1 MPGLPLP
8 EQAGGSVAQSVENDY
23 HQREQ
28 SREILCRKGISMT
41 QTMPYET
48 VQEAKKLVNYEE
60 GKTVQKMLLDTG
72 TTKIVAMAMNKSG
85 LAPHTA
91 PGDALIQVLKG
102 TAVLEYEGRTHILS
116 KGDVFLMKK
125 GALHSVHTDSKFKML
140 LTIAMTPSAGNQ
152 A

>member
-1 MPGLPLP
+1 MSGLSLQKQR
-8 EQAGGSVAQSVENDY
+8 EGGSVARSVENDY

-28 SREILCRKGISMT
+28 SREILCRKGSSMT
-41 QTMPYET
+41 NTLPYET
-48 VQEAKKLVNYEE
+48 VQEARKLVTCEE

-72 TTKIVAMAMNKSG
+72 TTKIVAMAMNRSG

-102 TAVLEYEGRTHILS
+102 SAVLEYEGRTHILS

-125 GALHSVHTDSKFKML
+125 GALHSVHADGKFKML
-140 LTIAMTPSAGNQ
+140 LTIALTPSS
-152 A
+152 

>member
-1 MPGLPLP
+1 MTTTLPY
-8 EQAGGSVAQSVENDY
+8 AS
-23 HQREQ
+23 
-28 SREILCRKGISMT
+28 I
-41 QTMPYET
+41 
-48 VQEAKKLVNYEE
+48 QEVKKLVACEE

-72 TTKIVAMAMNKSG
+72 TTRIVAMAMHKSG

-102 TAVLEYEGRTHILS
+102 SAVLEYEGTPHTLH

-125 GALHSVHTDSKFKML
+125 GALHSLRADEEYKML
-140 LTIAMTPSAGNQ
+140 LTIALAPA